1 MDSASAHPAKAFIRT
16 LATLAIFW
24 RILFYRCL
32 GLLLGRSRAFADASQ
47 RASRWVGLWGAY
59 RRRALLRGLGANL
72 ADDCHIEMGALLSK
86 PTIVIG
92 PGAYVGAYCTLGDV
106 RIGAKTMLADGVRI
120 PSGPA
125 SHGVD
130 CLDIPMADQPGAAQT
145 VCIGRNCWIGTNA
158 VVLADVGDHAI
169 VAAGAVV
176 TKPVA
181 PYAVVAGVPAKPIDD
196 RRDQPNG

>member
-1 MDSASAHPAKAFIRT
+1 MGGASTKEALRILARLVILWRVFFYRL
-16 LATLAIFW
+16 LATAI
-24 RILFYRCL
+24 
-32 GLLLGRSRAFADASQ
+32 GETRAFQDASQ
-47 RASRWVGLWGAY
+47 RASRWVGLWGVY

-72 ADDCHIEMGALLSK
+72 ADDCHIEVGALLSK

-130 CLDIPMADQPGAAQT
+130 CLDIPMADQPGAAKT
-145 VCIGRNCWIGTNA
+145 VCIGRDCWIGTNA

-181 PYAVVAGVPAKPIDD
+181 PYAVVAGVPAEVIGD
-196 RRDQPNG
+196 RRNDQPTG